1 MDNAVVDAAR
11 QALGPVG
18 VCLPVSLTST
28 PSADLQREAV
38 GRLEHAGY
46 RAVWT
51 NEVIGKD
58 AFVQLAMLLAAT
70 ERMVFGT
77 CIANIWARSA
87 QTTHAASA
95 QLAQAYPG
103 RFVLGI
109 GVGYPEQAASTGQ
122 ESGTPLSTMRDY
134 VDRMDSPTWPPAPD
148 VAYPRIVAANGPKML
163 ALAGEIANGAMP
175 AGLPPEFTARARRL
189 LGPDKLLVV
198 GLTVAP
204 ASDRDRAKAAAR
216 ESISVRLGA
225 PSYAARM
232 AGLGYSVQDIAEVSD
247 RLVDALVAH
256 GDPAAVAAKV
266 REHLVAGADHVTLLL
281 PIGGEFATGV
291 NQLEHLAPALADLV
305 AGRTRDTVR
314 A

>member
-95 QLAQAYPG
+95 RLAQAYPG

-122 ESGTPLSTMRDY
+122 EFGTPLSTMRDY

-291 NQLEHLAPALADLV
+291 KDRKSV
-305 AGRTRDTVR
+305 V
-314 A
+314 